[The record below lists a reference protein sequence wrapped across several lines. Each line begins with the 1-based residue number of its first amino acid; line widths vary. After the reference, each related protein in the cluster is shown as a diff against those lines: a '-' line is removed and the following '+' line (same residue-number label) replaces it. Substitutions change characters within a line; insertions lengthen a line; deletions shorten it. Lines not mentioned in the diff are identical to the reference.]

1 MIKKVLAVGGFF
13 YVVSWFLNLAL
24 YALSGEYLLWA
35 YAAVIITAVSMGM
48 ILLRKKTH
56 FRIAGQICM
65 FYLSSIGWIPLFS
78 MLVLAMLTVIVHMKA
93 DAVVLS
99 LFMVGKNLVVVRQGL
114 WVVLSLLAAS
124 AYLVMKP
131 GLLDKSKYSSKEEW
145 KAVADGLNRLLL
157 LGGFYLFLYQF
168 LPQSAGSLVFRFL
181 GAAMFVLPLVLL
193 FKDLFRFD
201 DLNRNFPQWTIYL
214 KAVGWIPYAVFM
226 SVLRSDG
233 FLSVVFPAEEFSVI
247 GASFKDMF
255 FEIALFYKVLFWPF
269 LGAAAVYSL
278 IVFIRQQRN
287 RQNGKREKT
296 ITQDVLLLGG
306 IFGLLLRFCSL
317 FDSFFINLLSGLLE
331 LILIILLLRL
341 LFNAVPDFLRKFKAR
356 FPRLSIYLTA
366 ICWYPFYRWFAIA
379 LIYGGYYS
387 GLWVRGGRFEK
398 FMSDRGYWVADVVDV
413 LLILSLSGAAVYNY
427 RRQKALKA
435 KG

>member
-1 MIKKVLAVGGFF
+1 
-13 YVVSWFLNLAL
+13 
-24 YALSGEYLLWA
+24 
-35 YAAVIITAVSMGM
+35 
-48 ILLRKKTH
+48 
-56 FRIAGQICM
+56 M

>member
-48 ILLRKKTH
+48 ILLRKKPH

-78 MLVLAMLTVIVHMKA
+78 MLVLAMLMVIVHMKA

-124 AYLVMKP
+124 ACLVMKP
-131 GLLDKSKYSSKEEW
+131 GLLDKSEYSGKEEW

-181 GAAMFVLPLVLL
+181 GAAMFVLP
-193 FKDLFRFD
+193 
-201 DLNRNFPQWTIYL
+201 
-214 KAVGWIPYAVFM
+214 
-226 SVLRSDG
+226 
-233 FLSVVFPAEEFSVI
+233 
-247 GASFKDMF
+247 
-255 FEIALFYKVLFWPF
+255 
-269 LGAAAVYSL
+269 
-278 IVFIRQQRN
+278 
-287 RQNGKREKT
+287 
-296 ITQDVLLLGG
+296 
-306 IFGLLLRFCSL
+306 
-317 FDSFFINLLSGLLE
+317 
-331 LILIILLLRL
+331 
-341 LFNAVPDFLRKFKAR
+341 
-356 FPRLSIYLTA
+356 
-366 ICWYPFYRWFAIA
+366 
-379 LIYGGYYS
+379 
-387 GLWVRGGRFEK
+387 
-398 FMSDRGYWVADVVDV
+398 
-413 LLILSLSGAAVYNY
+413 
-427 RRQKALKA
+427 
-435 KG
+435 